1 MAKRL
6 LVVFVVVGI
15 AVVVV
20 SSGSATAPGK
30 NGQIVYAKFPRLW
43 VVNSD
48 GTGERRL
55 PHPKGSED
63 TNPDWSPDGSKLAFE
78 RCSKWCEV
86 WTVNEDG
93 TAPRRLG
100 PNCLHASGACK
111 DRGGPA
117 WSPDGKKIAFGQ
129 ASVVGGETQ
138 FAEIYVMNANGTGQR
153 QVTHFTAGKPFTTDL
168 FDPAWSPD
176 GKQLVFEVRNSKK
189 GDPPNRRA
197 LFIVNADGSDLGQLT
212 EWSLNAGDSPDWSPD
227 SRLILFR
234 SVSTANRH
242 HGNLYTIHP
251 DGSGLNRLT
260 NYPAPKTVQ
269 TGSFSPTGS
278 GSPLPGSPRCPIRR
292 STSCAS
298 TAPASVASRAIVPS
312 TSQTGD
318 QPLRQP
324 QSRRARFRLSSLKP
338 ARTTAS
344 SSASILRDT
353 LQTLTSSR
361 LAVRRG

>member
-1 MAKRL
+1 LWGWREGRKGVANRL
-6 LVVFVVVGI
+6 LVVLVVVGI

-43 VVNSD
+43 VISSD
-48 GTGERRL
+48 GTGERKL

-63 TNPDWSPDGSKLAFE
+63 TNPDWSPNGSKLAFE

-86 WTVNEDG
+86 WTVSKDG

-100 PNCLHASGACK
+100 PNCLHASSACK

-117 WSPDGKKIAFGQ
+117 WSPDGTKIAFGQ

-197 LFIVNADGSDLGQLT
+197 LFIVNADGSDLSQLT

-227 SRLILFR
+227 GRLILFR

-260 NYPAPKTVQ
+260 NYPAPKTVL
-269 TGSFSPTGS
+269 TGSFSPDGKWITF
-278 GSPLPGSPRCPIRR
+278 
-292 STSCAS
+292 
-298 TAPASVASRAIVPS
+298 
-312 TSQTGD
+312 
-318 QPLRQP
+318 
-324 QSRRARFRLSSLKP
+324 ARFTEMPYP
-338 ARTTAS
+338 AIYVMRVNGTG
-344 SSASILRDT
+344 
-353 LQTLTSSR
+353 
-361 LAVRRG
+361 VRRVTADKALYEPDWGPAA